1 MILNRLHTAFSSLL
15 QLMAAGHLGKGGD
28 DARRHATA
36 EKRNVTEAVPIP
48 LLLMAAKIVL
58 VKMRI

>member
-1 MILNRLHTAFSSLL
+1 MILNRLHTVFCSFL
-15 QLMAAGHLGKGGD
+15 QLMAAGHLGEDGD

-48 LLLMAAKIVL
+48 ILPMVAKIVL